1 MDFNQKCLG
10 ILPCFM
16 HNFKSVFI
24 NVFFELTTQQK
35 ERYANMWCR
44 KAKKGP
50 VRGKFKHE
58 EKNCF
63 REGFPKKYGNVS
75 RRLNFM

>member
-35 ERYANMWCR
+35 ERGALCGVEKLK
-44 KAKKGP
+44 KAQYR
-50 VRGKFKHE
+50 V
-58 EKNCF
+58 NL
-63 REGFPKKYGNVS
+63 S
-75 RRLNFM
+75 T